1 MGRPEQW
8 PHFKNRRTCLSTA
21 RGGQASGTGT
31 FCSQLSEGLCQLV
44 GRPATISQV
53 YRHCGQRQVCRTS
66 SGCAVV
72 FLGGALEL
80 TQDFSGGSDS
90 KASAYNAGDL
100 GSIPGSGRCPG
111 EGNGYPLQYLAWKIP
126 WSEQPD
132 GLQSLGSQRVD
143 CDLATERALT
153 HPERSNLV
161 KYTVQSRI

>member
-100 GSIPGSGRCPG
+100 GSIPGSGRSSG
-111 EGNGYPLQYLAWKIP
+111 EGNGNPLQYSCLENPMDRGAW
-126 WSEQPD
+126 WATSME
-132 GLQSLGSQRVD
+132 LQRVGHD
-143 CDLATERALT
+143 
-153 HPERSNLV
+153 
-161 KYTVQSRI
+161 